1 MAEADDRTQQGGQD
15 HEAPGGSAPRVSPIG
30 VDVSPAPSHAERV
43 RTLAGTGGKGT
54 LSTLATEP
62 AGHPFGSVVAYVVD
76 GSGHPVFVASRL
88 AEHTRN
94 FQADPRASLFVQ
106 QTPPEG
112 VDPLS
117 LERATL
123 LGSVSPAERL
133 RGPYLAAHPYAELY
147 VDFKDMAFYRLTVE
161 AIRYVG
167 GFGRM
172 SWVETTDYL
181 EAEPDPVSGAAAT
194 EIVDHMNHNH
204 SAALVEYCSGIYGL
218 AGVRAARMTAVDRY
232 GFEVLTDEHEGS
244 RPVRFGFAHPARSP
258 EDVQQELVALLR
270 RARGQTG
277 VRPGGQQEEG
287 GAAQPAEATK
297 TIPTTH

>member
-1 MAEADDRTQQGGQD
+1 MAEADDPPAQDGQD
-15 HEAPGGSAPRVSPIG
+15 HEAPGGSGPRVSPVG
-30 VDVSPAPSHAERV
+30 FGTSPAPSHAERV
-43 RTLAGTGGKGT
+43 RTLAGSGGKGT

-62 AGHPFGSVVAYVVD
+62 AGHPFGSVVAYVID

-94 FQADPRASLFVQ
+94 FQADPRASLLVQ

-133 RGPYLAAHPYAELY
+133 RAPYLAAHPYAQLY

-172 SWVETTDYL
+172 SWVETADYL
-181 EAEPDPVSGAAAT
+181 EAEPDPVSGTAAI
-194 EIVDHMNHNH
+194 EIVDHMNHDH
-204 SAALVEYCSGIYGL
+204 AAALVEYCSGIYGL
-218 AGVRAARMTAVDRY
+218 AEVRAARMTAVDRY
-232 GFEVLTDEHEGS
+232 GFEVLTDEPEGS
-244 RPVRFGFAHPARSP
+244 RPVRFGFEHAARTP

-270 RARGQTG
+270 RARGQ
-277 VRPGGQQEEG
+277 PGAQGR
-287 GAAQPAEATK
+287 AQPAEPTRATR
-297 TIPTTH
+297 TTH